1 MSGSPHS
8 DLGSSMAM
16 SPAHQAESVD
26 TESLLLELI
35 QTEAGAADLAQ
46 ALRSRRVRDILKQH
60 GVKIQTNDDV
70 GYNSLPFELRDNIR
84 QFVIAD
90 MYNENGLIWS
100 RDHCSRLAP
109 YACINS
115 EWRDAV
121 ERVTF
126 RHLRLRDRGDS
137 TIRDLAFLERYVVG
151 SRRECLQYIC
161 LSVDATNLI
170 GDHSDQDR
178 VNIFTSPILQLFNV
192 LNQWDG
198 CPTAG
203 RNLSVE
209 FQTTCFHGWATHQF
223 SMPLDGVHAG
233 LTNLRTVACITD
245 FCASLWEPL
254 DVRSMLVL
262 LSRMPNLRSAT
273 IMPET
278 TYLPE
283 NIEDYFPQMKCKS
296 LFNSSSS
303 IEV

>member
-1 MSGSPHS
+1 
-8 DLGSSMAM
+8 MAI

-26 TESLLLELI
+26 TESLLLEMI

-46 ALRSRRVRDILKQH
+46 ALRSRRVRDILKKH

-90 MYNENGLIWS
+90 EHNDNGSIWRRS
-100 RDHCSRLAP
+100 HGSRLAP

-137 TIRDLAFLERYVVG
+137 AIRDLAFLERYVVG

-161 LSVDATNLI
+161 LSVDAASLV
-170 GDHSDQDR
+170 GDYSDQDR
-178 VNIFTSPILQLFNV
+178 VDIFTSPILQLFKV

-209 FQTTCFHGWATHQF
+209 FQTTYFHSWATRQF

-233 LTNLRTVACITD
+233 LANLRTVACITD
-245 FCASLWEPL
+245 FRASLWEPL
-254 DVRSMLVL
+254 DTRSMLVL
-262 LSRMPNLRSAT
+262 LSRMPNLRSIT

-283 NIEDYFPQMKCKS
+283 NEEDCYSQVKCKS
-296 LFNSSSS
+296 LFDSSSC
-303 IEV
+303 IER